1 VNDDR
6 ILLGKG
12 QQPVYLLAKYGNR
25 HGLVAGATGT
35 GKTVSLLVMAEGF
48 SRLGVPVLLA
58 DVKGDVAGLA
68 VPGVTNE
75 KVKQRV
81 TQTGVEGYVNEG
93 SPVLFWDLYG
103 KAGHPVRTTVSEMG
117 PTLLSRILQLND
129 TQAGVVEIAFKLAD
143 DRGLLLL
150 DLDDL
155 RALLGFVAE
164 NRKEI
169 STAYGLVSAASIAAI
184 QRALLTLERE
194 GGEAIFG
201 EPALELGDL
210 MRTDLSGR
218 GVVSILTAD
227 QLILKPRLYSSFLLW
242 LLSELFESLPEVGDL
257 DRPKLVFCFDEAH
270 LLFDD
275 APPALRQRVEQ
286 VVRII
291 RSKGVGVYFC
301 SQFPD
306 DVPNEILGQLGNRVQ
321 HALRAYT
328 PRDQKA
334 VRTAAETFVPNPA
347 LDVAAV
353 IGQLGVGEALVSTL
367 QDKGV
372 PLPVER
378 TLIAPPRC
386 RMGAITPEER
396 ASVRARSPVG
406 AKYDTRVNRESAY
419 EKLSGRA
426 ATAAAPSRE
435 APAEAPRRGE
445 TAAPARETPRP
456 RGTRAETPTE
466 SGGGGGLS
474 DIIWGTKRRQGMAEA
489 LAKQAA
495 RTVGSEIGRQ
505 ILRGVLGGIL
515 GGSRRR

>member
-1 VNDDR
+1 MDTIV
-6 ILLGKG
+6 IGKG
-12 QQPVYLLAKYGNR
+12 DQPVHVLARYGNR

-35 GKTVSLLVMAEGF
+35 GKTVSLMVLAEGF
-48 SRLGVPVLLA
+48 SRLGVPVFMA

-68 VPGVTNE
+68 MAGTPSE
-75 KVKQRV
+75 KLTERAARI
-81 TQTGVEGYVNEG
+81 GIAGYAPEAT
-93 SPVLFWDLYG
+93 PVVFWDLYG
-103 KAGHPVRTTVSEMG
+103 KAGHPVRATVSEIG
-117 PTLLSRILQLND
+117 PSLLGRILEIND
-129 TQAGVVEIAFKLAD
+129 TQAGVLEIAFKLAD

-155 RALLGFVAE
+155 RALLTFVTD

-169 STAYGLVSAASIAAI
+169 SAQYGLVSAQSVAAI

-194 GGEAIFG
+194 GGKALFG
-201 EPALELGDL
+201 EPALELADL
-210 MRTDLSGR
+210 LRTDISGR
-218 GVVSILTAD
+218 GIVNILAAD
-227 QLILKPRLYSSFLLW
+227 QLILKPRMYSSFLLW
-242 LLSELFESLPEVGDL
+242 LLSELFENLPEVGDL

-306 DVPNEILGQLGNRVQ
+306 DVPNEILGQLGNRIQ
-321 HALRAYT
+321 HALRAFT

-334 VRTAAETFVPNPA
+334 VRTAAETFVPNPK
-347 LDVAAV
+347 LDVAKV

-372 PLPVER
+372 PMPVER
-378 TLIAPPRC
+378 TLMAPPRC

-396 ASVRARSPVG
+396 AAVRARSPVG
-406 AKYDTRVNRESAY
+406 AKYDNPVNRESAY
-419 EKLSGRA
+419 EILS
-426 ATAAAPSRE
+426 
-435 APAEAPRRGE
+435 RR
-445 TAAPARETPRP
+445 AAPADAPARP
-456 RGTRAETPTE
+456 GTAQTEKAAE
-466 SGGGGGLS
+466 SGGGLS
-474 DIIWGTKRRQGMAEA
+474 DLLWGTKRRQGMVETM
-489 LAKQAA
+489 AKQAA
-495 RTVGSEIGRQ
+495 RTVGSQIGRQ

-515 GGSRRR
+515 GGSRKR